1 MTRGNRRFWWVAA
14 GGYLLLMAAL
24 AASLASARRHVIET
38 LDTPEARAQW
48 EKFLKAERERAEQQ
62 DAPVRRRVSTSDEPP
77 HLVLLRDHFA
87 AILGSLALLLT
98 CLYAFLAMMLQ
109 GVLRG
114 KRANEERPGG
124 AENSS

>member
-1 MTRGNRRFWWVAA
+1 MTRGNRRFWWVVA
-14 GGYLLLMAAL
+14 GGYLLVMAAL

-98 CLYAFLAMMLQ
+98 CLYGFLALMLQ

-114 KRANEERPGG
+114 KRAQGAKPGE
-124 AENSS
+124 AVDSS

>member
-1 MTRGNRRFWWVAA
+1 MTRGNRRFWWVGA
-14 GGYLLLMAAL
+14 GGYLLVRAAL

-98 CLYAFLAMMLQ
+98 CLYGFLALMQ
-109 GVLRG
+109 EVVLRG
-114 KRANEERPGG
+114 KRAQGAKPGD
-124 AENSS
+124 AVDSS